1 MKLSQRARDNL
12 GTAAVVLGVAIFVIL
27 VIWGLTEAKP
37 APAKPAAPMPVVV
50 TQTLPVQAWTTV
62 TVPTTVEVPSTTTVV
77 ETVTPAPVT
86 ETVTETATVTETV
99 EVAANLEPAEEPASG
114 DWELPAG
121 WYFVPGLEA
130 STGMWA
136 RTAFDGSHVQVDPDM
151 PVGIRAYAI
160 AHEWGHVRQAQ
171 VFGNVTA
178 TPGNYERVADC
189 YAQLQ
194 GFSPSVYGCD
204 SASMEIARTL

>member
-1 MKLSQRARDNL
+1 MKLSQRTRDRL
-12 GTAAVVLGVAIFVIL
+12 STAAVVAGVALFTGL
-27 VIWGLTEAKP
+27 VAWGLTWGKP
-37 APAKPAAPMPVVV
+37 APAKPAAPAPVVV

-62 TVPTTVEVPSTTTVV
+62 TATATETVV
-77 ETVTPAPVT
+77 ATETPAPVT
-86 ETVTETATVTETV
+86 VTETVTATETATVTETV
-99 EVAANLEPAEEPASG
+99 EVAAGLGGPNQGVDTTPG
-114 DWELPAG
+114 WDLPAG

-136 RTAFDGSHVQVDPDM
+136 RTSFDGTDVQVDPDM

-160 AHEWGHVRQAQ
+160 AHETGHVRQAQ